1 MCRPGSNGG
10 DGFVV
15 SRHLAVVGRD
25 VRLALLWHRDH
36 LKGEAAHYAA
46 LWSGAVALLTPEG
59 LDDAML
65 VVDALCGA
73 GQRRVLDAPVT
84 PIFAAAAPRP
94 QRRRAKWCRRRP
106 QGPRLGDRTPQRSRD
121 HQCERAADAGDGG
134 GGGWQAAAA
143 LRLHHAGLCRSAEA
157 CPQPRIMLLRR
168 SDAAQ
173 QRYNSSYI
181 QRQREAPQG
190 CCHAWDI
197 G

>member
-1 MCRPGSNGG
+1 MLCGPGTNGG

-36 LKGEAAHYAA
+36 LKGEAAHHAA

-106 QGPRLGDRTPQRSRD
+106 QGPRLGDRNPPTALATAGAADGKRLRLYAFTTPGHADLQRLARSLAACFCAAPTRLSRGAIPLISKASVRLR
-121 HQCERAADAGDGG
+121 RAAVLKGT
-134 GGGWQAAAA
+134 
-143 LRLHHAGLCRSAEA
+143 
-157 CPQPRIMLLRR
+157 
-168 SDAAQ
+168 
-173 QRYNSSYI
+173 
-181 QRQREAPQG
+181 
-190 CCHAWDI
+190 
-197 G
+197 